1 MPRVG
6 LTLRI
11 SVGHAVV
18 SRGRRSAPWN
28 GNPKMLVQFHLSIAG
43 LFPSHARESPVHQK
57 GTGQEQTCRADIWP
71 KASVRKGA
79 LRCGFSRFCERK
91 NKRKIDIKTD
101 RRTDRQTDRQTQRQT
116 QRQRQ
121 SQTNKQANRQKEKT
135 MKKRQKERT
144 TERKK

>member
-101 RRTDRQTDRQTQRQT
+101 RRTDRQTDTETDAETETETDKQT
-116 QRQRQ
+116 
-121 SQTNKQANRQKEKT
+121 SKQAERKNNEKNN
-135 MKKRQKERT
+135 KKKERRN
-144 TERKK
+144 ERNN